1 MCSLPNEV
9 TSENA
14 PRLAARV
21 STPSSPLCNTHLIS
35 PFSLLCQD
43 YNEKDQKTWQG
54 LGDLRSVPMKA
65 VYDKFGLDEGTT
77 DFIGHSLA
85 LNRDDGY
92 MQRPAYDTVMAIKLY
107 AESLARFGGNS
118 PYIYPLYGLGELPQA
133 FARLSAVYGGT
144 YMLSK
149 ADATV
154 VYDEAGVAV
163 GVSSEGATARAKM
176 IVGDPSYFPGKT
188 RKTKEVVRAMCI
200 MSHPIP
206 STDDAHSAQIIIP
219 YKQSGAG
226 ARAGEMIA
234 LPASRKWSPRRGH
247 LCRAMSVR
255 SHL

>member
-1 MCSLPNEV
+1 MAVRAGAS
-9 TSENA
+9 
-14 PRLAARV
+14 
-21 STPSSPLCNTHLIS
+21 PSP
-35 PFSLLCQD
+35 QD

-54 LGDLRSVPMKA
+54 LGDLRTIPMKA

-85 LNRDDGY
+85 LHRDDSY
-92 MQRPAYDTVMAIKLY
+92 MMKPAYDTVIAVKLY
-107 AESLARFGGNS
+107 ADSLARFGGNS

-149 ADATV
+149 ADAQV
-154 VYDEAGVAV
+154 VYDESGSAV
-163 GVSSEGATARAKM
+163 GVSSEGVTARAKM

-206 STDDAHSAQIIIP
+206 NTDDAHSAQIIIP
-219 YKQSGAG
+219 YKQSGA
-226 ARAGEMIA
+226 
-234 LPASRKWSPRRGH
+234 LRGGK
-247 LCRAMSVR
+247 
-255 SHL
+255 